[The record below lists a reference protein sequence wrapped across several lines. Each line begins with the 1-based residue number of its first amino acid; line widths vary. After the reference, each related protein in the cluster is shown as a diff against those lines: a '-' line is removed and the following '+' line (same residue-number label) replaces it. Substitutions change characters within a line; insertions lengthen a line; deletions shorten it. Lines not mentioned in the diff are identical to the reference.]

1 MPDSLTLKNLPDGE
15 LIKLIQDQ
23 DQSALEV
30 LVERHEEKVF
40 RLAVRIAGNSED
52 ARDIA
57 QEVFI
62 SIWNNPRAWKPKAE
76 FTTWLYRI
84 TFNRSL
90 NYKRSRKLK
99 NLISMSSIPPDQLP
113 VTPESETPDRHAA
126 REDDIRSFEIEL
138 NRLHPRQRAALHL
151 RYKEGLPVREV
162 AAALGVS
169 HKSAESLI
177 FRGKKTLRSKLKR

>member
-1 MPDSLTLKNLPDGE
+1 MIDPRMLQDAQDTE
-15 LIKLIQDQ
+15 LLKLIRDT
-23 DQSALEV
+23 DESALEV

-40 RLAVRIAGNSED
+40 RLAARIVGNVED

-62 SIWNNPRAWKPKAE
+62 GIWENPGAWKPKAE

-99 NLISMSSIPPDQLP
+99 SLFSLSSIPSEQIPALPDSEIPDTQL
-113 VTPESETPDRHAA
+113 TRDE
-126 REDDIRSFEIEL
+126 DIRMFENEF
-138 NRLHPRQRAALHL
+138 NRLHPRQKAALHL
-151 RYKEGLPVREV
+151 RYKEGLSVSDV
-162 AAALGVS
+162 AAALGIS

-177 FRGKKTLRSKLKR
+177 FRGKQTLRNRLVK